1 MTFLT
6 RFGIAGGLVA
16 GVFVGVPGILESF
29 IGKATGTSFVLAFS
43 GFFALPLLT
52 ALYLNLPRRSRFD
65 DGAYA
70 VSIVGTGLFG
80 AAAFVQD
87 AVLVHLDRPAQ
98 QHLLHGS
105 PKIALLLGTAVFVAG
120 AVLFGASLI
129 RAGRYPRPPVFAYP
143 VVLPVFAVSAAL
155 PYSPYKGFAHAA
167 LAAVLIWLAL
177 GLANLRRDAPA
188 PAQSRMIGVGGGV
201 GSGPPSSVALPM

>member
-6 RFGIAGGLVA
+6 RFGIAGGLIA
-16 GVFVGVPGILESF
+16 GVLLGVPGILESF

-52 ALYLNLPRRSRFD
+52 ALYLNLPQRRRFD
-65 DGAYA
+65 DVGYA

-87 AVLVHLDRPAQ
+87 AVLVHLDRAAQ
-98 QHLLHGS
+98 QDLLRGS
-105 PKIALLLGTAVFVAG
+105 PRLALLIGVATFIVG
-120 AVLFGASLI
+120 AVLFGTSLI
-129 RAGRYPRPPVFAYP
+129 RSGRYPRIPSFAYP
-143 VVLPVFAVSAAL
+143 VVLPVFAVSATL

-177 GLANLRRDAPA
+177 DLTARQRPA
-188 PAQSRMIGVGGGV
+188 TAAAEPDPAAAAAVRT
-201 GSGPPSSVALPM
+201 

>member
-6 RFGIAGGLVA
+6 RFGIAGGLTA
-16 GVFVGVPGILESF
+16 GAFLGVPGILESF

-52 ALYLNLPRRSRFD
+52 ALYLNLPKRGRFD
-65 DGAYA
+65 DVAYA
-70 VSIVGTGLFG
+70 VSIIGTGLFS

-98 QHLLHGS
+98 QELLRGS
-105 PKIALLLGTAVFVAG
+105 PRIAVLLGVAVFIVG
-120 AVLFGASLI
+120 AVLFGTTLI
-129 RAGRYPRPPVFAYP
+129 RAGRYPRIAAFAYP
-143 VVLPVFAVSAAL
+143 AVLPAFAVSATL

-177 GLANLRRDAPA
+177 GLTARRADDRDPA
-188 PAQSRMIGVGGGV
+188 PATAPA
-201 GSGPPSSVALPM
+201 GPVLARPR